1 MTTDLIEK
9 LKDNIDIDLVS
20 KFDYL
25 DFIKYG
31 FIPMCIKNNNYYIA
45 TDDKHFSNE
54 GEQFIKSVL
63 GENENY
69 KFIALSSNIL
79 NDLISWY
86 KKNIYNVSEKA
97 RKFLNNLKQYGENQ
111 PKKMLGELLVEAEL
125 ITKEQLNECLVIAK
139 QLKLPLGSVLVQKNY
154 VSVDDLREFLTFQTG
169 KSFINTENLK
179 IKRDVIN
186 LLPEDFIRLH
196 KVMPIQIEDKNLV
209 LGMLNPNDK
218 RALNEVVY
226 LTGLKITIRLMTSLE
241 FNKLLE
247 TYFNKSDQ
255 ETLEIIKTMEEEATF
270 GEDESFSE
278 LIEREIR
285 DSSGSV
291 AKFNTKILCDAID
304 MGASDI
310 HIEPRF
316 QGYAVRFRIS
326 GILKEVLKLPPRVES
341 AIITRYKVLAKM
353 DIAEHRRPQ
362 DGTFS
367 LKYKNISYDFR
378 LNTLPVNGKEKMVIR
393 VLVPAAAISSDDKK
407 ISLIGASEHDM
418 DELYKII
425 ASPNGIILASGP
437 TGSGKTTTLYSILK
451 NLNKEEVNITTI
463 EDPVEIKIE
472 RLNQSQINKKADI
485 TFASNMRA
493 ILRQDPDIIMVGEIR
508 DVETLDVSI
517 AAALTGHLVLST
529 IHTNSAAAT
538 ITRMIE
544 MGAKDYLVSSTLT
557 GVIAQRLVRRLCPKC
572 REKYKPTLED
582 AKLVVSDSSKY
593 EEFMNKT
600 IYVAKGCEHCDY
612 QGYDGR
618 LGVYEI
624 LRITK
629 DIRKM
634 IALNSIEL
642 DIEEAAIKAGMSTLH
657 QSCYNHIING
667 ETTISEFLRVLG
679 PVND

>member
-1 MTTDLIEK
+1 MTTTDLIEK
-9 LKDNIDIDLVS
+9 LKDNVDQELLS
-20 KFDYL
+20 RFEYL
-25 DFIKYG
+25 DFIKYH
-31 FIPMCIKNNNYYIA
+31 FLPMRVKNNYYYIA
-45 TDDKHFSNE
+45 TDEKKFTIE
-54 GEQFIKSVL
+54 GEQFVKSII
-63 GENENY
+63 GENEKY
-69 KFIALSSNIL
+69 KFISLSTNIL
-79 NDLISWY
+79 NQLISWS
-86 KKNIYNVSEKA
+86 KKGLNVSDKA
-97 RKFLNNLKQYGENQ
+97 RKFINKLKKNGLNS
-111 PKKMLGELLVEAEL
+111 PKKMLGEMLIEAEL
-125 ITKEQLNECLVIAK
+125 ITKEQLNECLVISK
-139 QLKLPLGSVLVQKNY
+139 QLKIPLGSVLVQKNY
-154 VSVDDLREFLTFQTG
+154 VTIDDLREILTFQTG

-179 IKRDVIN
+179 ISKDVLS

-196 KVMPIQIEDKNLV
+196 KVIPIYLEDKNLI

-226 LTGLKITIRLMTSLE
+226 LTGLKITVRLMTSQE
-241 FNKLLE
+241 FENLLD
-247 TYFNKSDQ
+247 TYFNKNNK
-255 ETLEIIKTMEEEATF
+255 ETLDIIKSMEEEASF
-270 GEDESFSE
+270 EGGESFSE
-278 LIEREIR
+278 LIEREIK
-285 DSSGSV
+285 DSTGSV
-291 AKFNTKILCDAID
+291 AKFNTKIICDAID

-316 QGYAVRFRIS
+316 EGYAVRFRIA
-326 GILKEVLKLPPRVES
+326 GILKEVLRLPPRVES

-367 LKYKNISYDFR
+367 LKYKNVSYDFR
-378 LNTLPVNGKEKMVIR
+378 LNTLPVAGKEKMVIR
-393 VLVPAAAISSDDKK
+393 VLAPAASISSDDKQ
-407 ISLIGASEHDM
+407 ISLIGANNEDL
-418 DELYKII
+418 DLIYKII

-508 DVETLDVSI
+508 DMETLEVAI
-517 AAALTGHLVLST
+517 AAALTGHLVLSS

-538 ITRMIE
+538 ITRLIE
-544 MGAKDYLVSSTLT
+544 MGAKDYLVASTLT

-572 REKYKPTLED
+572 KVKYKPTLED
-582 AKLVVSDSSKY
+582 AKLVVSDSNKY
-593 EEFMNKT
+593 EEFMNST
-600 IYVAKGCEHCDY
+600 IYIAKGCEECDN
-612 QGYDGR
+612 QGYQGR

-634 IALNSIEL
+634 IARNAIEL
-642 DIEEAAIKAGMSTLH
+642 DIEDAAIKAGMITL
-657 QSCYNHIING
+657 QESCYKHIIEG

>member
-9 LKDNIDIDLVS
+9 LKDNIDLDLVS
-20 KFDYL
+20 KFDYT
-25 DFIKYG
+25 DFAKYS

-45 TDDKHFSNE
+45 TDDKFFSNE
-54 GEQFIKSVL
+54 GEQHIKSIL
-63 GENENY
+63 GENEKY

-79 NDLISWY
+79 NYLITWY
-86 KKNIYNVSEKA
+86 KKDASNVSDRA
-97 RKFLNNLKQYGENQ
+97 RKFLNKIKKEGPDHN
-111 PKKMLGELLVEAEL
+111 KKMLGELLVESEI
-125 ITKEQLNECLVIAK
+125 ITSEQLNECLILSK
-139 QLKLPLGSVLVQKNY
+139 QLKVPLGSILIQKKY
-154 VSVDDLREFLTFQTG
+154 ISVNDLREFLTFQTG

-179 IKRDVIN
+179 INKDVLN

-196 KVMPIQIEDKNLV
+196 KVIPIQVEDKNLV
-209 LGMLNPNDK
+209 LGMLNPKDK

-226 LTGLKITIRLMTSLE
+226 LTGLKITVRLMTNQE
-241 FNKLLE
+241 FENLLD
-247 TYFNKSDQ
+247 TYFNKSNK
-255 ETLEIIKTMEEEATF
+255 ETLEIIKSMEEEATF
-270 GEDESFSE
+270 DEDESFSE

-285 DSSGSV
+285 DSTGSV
-291 AKFNTKILCDAID
+291 AKFNTKIVCDAID

-326 GILKEVLKLPPRVES
+326 GILKEVLRLPPRVES

-367 LKYKNISYDFR
+367 LKYNNISYDFR
-378 LNTLPVNGKEKMVIR
+378 INTLPVNGKEKMVIR
-393 VLVPAAAISSDDKK
+393 VLAPAASISSDDKK
-407 ISLIGASEHDM
+407 ISLIGANEHDM

-451 NLNKEEVNITTI
+451 NLNKEELNITTI

-508 DVETLDVSI
+508 DMETLEVSI
-517 AAALTGHLVLST
+517 SAALTGHLVLST

-593 EEFMNKT
+593 EEFMNTT
-600 IYVAKGCEHCDY
+600 IYVPKGCEECDY
-612 QGYDGR
+612 QGYNGR

-642 DIEEAAIKAGMSTLH
+642 DIEEAAIKGGMSTLH
-657 QSCYNHIING
+657 QSCYKHIING

>member
-25 DFIKYG
+25 DFIKYS
-31 FIPMCIKNNNYYIA
+31 FMPMCIKNNNYYIA
-45 TDDKHFSNE
+45 TEDKHFSNE

-97 RKFLNNLKQYGENQ
+97 RKFLNNLKHYGENQ

>member
-25 DFIKYG
+25 DFIKYS
-31 FIPMCIKNNNYYIA
+31 FIPMCLKNNYYYIA
-45 TDDKHFSNE
+45 TDDKNFTNE
-54 GEQFIKSVL
+54 GEQFIRSIL
-63 GENENY
+63 GEDENY
-69 KFIALSSNIL
+69 KFISLSSAIL
-79 NDLISWY
+79 NQLTTWY
-86 KKNIYNVSEKA
+86 KNKVYHISEKA
-97 RKFLNNLKQYGENQ
+97 RKFLNKLKKYGANQ
-111 PKKMLGELLVEAEL
+111 PKKMLGELLIESEL
-125 ITKEQLNECLVIAK
+125 ITQEQLNECLVISK

-154 VSVDDLREFLTFQTG
+154 VSIDDLREFLTFQTG

-226 LTGLKITIRLMTSLE
+226 LTGLKITVRLMTSLE

-270 GEDESFSE
+270 AEDESFSE

-326 GILKEVLKLPPRVES
+326 GILKEVLRLPPRVES

-378 LNTLPVNGKEKMVIR
+378 INTLPVNGKEKMVIR
-393 VLVPAAAISSDDKK
+393 VLVPAAAISSDDKQ
-407 ISLIGASEHDM
+407 ISLVGASEHDM

-508 DVETLDVSI
+508 DMETLEVSI
-517 AAALTGHLVLST
+517 SAALTGHLVLST

-593 EEFMNKT
+593 EEFMNQT
-600 IYVAKGCEHCDY
+600 IYKAKGCEDCDY
-612 QGYDGR
+612 QGYEGR

-634 IALNSIEL
+634 IALNAIEL
-642 DIEEAAIKAGMSTLH
+642 DIEEAAIKAGMYTLH

>member
-25 DFIKYG
+25 DFIKYS
-31 FIPMCIKNNNYYIA
+31 FMPMCIKNNNYYIA

-86 KKNIYNVSEKA
+86 KKSIYNVSEKA

-196 KVMPIQIEDKNLV
+196 KVMPIQIEGKNLV

-572 REKYKPTLED
+572 REKYRPTLED

>member
-25 DFIKYG
+25 DFIKYS
-31 FIPMCIKNNNYYIA
+31 FMPMCIKNNNYYIA

-86 KKNIYNVSEKA
+86 KKSIYNVSEKA

-196 KVMPIQIEDKNLV
+196 KVMPIQIEGKNLV

-508 DVETLDVSI
+508 DIETLDVSI

>member
-25 DFIKYG
+25 DFIKYS
-31 FIPMCIKNNNYYIA
+31 FMPMCIKNNNYYIA
-45 TDDKHFSNE
+45 TEDKHFSNE

>member
-25 DFIKYG
+25 DFIKYS
-31 FIPMCIKNNNYYIA
+31 FMPMCIKNNNYYIA

>member
-25 DFIKYG
+25 DFIKYS
-31 FIPMCIKNNNYYIA
+31 FMPMCIKNNNYYIA

-86 KKNIYNVSEKA
+86 KKSIYNVSEKA

-196 KVMPIQIEDKNLV
+196 KVMPIQIEGKNLV

>member
-9 LKDNIDIDLVS
+9 LKDNIDIDLAS

-25 DFIKYG
+25 DFVKYS
-31 FIPMCIKNNNYYIA
+31 FIPMCLRNNNYYIA
-45 TDDKHFSNE
+45 TDDKKFTLES
-54 GEQFIKSVL
+54 EQFIKGIL
-63 GENENY
+63 GQEKNY

-79 NDLISWY
+79 NDLITWY
-86 KKNIYNVSEKA
+86 QHNVYHISEKA
-97 RKFLNNLKQYGENQ
+97 RKFLNKLKKSGANQ
-111 PKKMLGELLVEAEL
+111 PKKMLGELLIESEL
-125 ITKEQLNECLVIAK
+125 ITQDQLNECLVLSK

-154 VSVDDLREFLTFQTG
+154 ISADDLREFLTFQTG
-169 KSFINTENLK
+169 KDFINTNNLK
-179 IKRDVIN
+179 ISKDVLN

-196 KVMPIQIEDKNLV
+196 RVIPIELEDKNLV
-209 LGMLNPNDK
+209 LGMLNPNDR
-218 RALNEVVY
+218 RALSEVVY
-226 LTGLKITIRLMTSLE
+226 LTGLKITVRLMTSQE
-241 FNKLLE
+241 FENLLE
-247 TYFNKSDQ
+247 TYFNKNNK
-255 ETLEIIKTMEEEATF
+255 ETLDIIKTMEEEATF
-270 GEDESFSE
+270 ENDETFSE

-285 DSSGSV
+285 DSTGSV
-291 AKFNTKILCDAID
+291 AKFNTKIICDAID

-316 QGYAVRFRIS
+316 QGYAVRFRIA
-326 GILKEVLKLPPRVES
+326 GILKEVLRLPPRVES

-378 LNTLPVNGKEKMVIR
+378 INTIPVAGKEKMVIR
-393 VLVPAAAISSDDKK
+393 VLAPAVSISSDDKQ
-407 ISLIGASEHDM
+407 ISLIGANKHDM

-508 DVETLDVSI
+508 DMETLDVSI
-517 AAALTGHLVLST
+517 SAALTGHLVLST

-544 MGAKDYLVSSTLT
+544 MGAKDYLVASTLT
-557 GVIAQRLVRRLCPKC
+557 GIIAQRLVRRLCPKC
-572 REKYKPTLED
+572 KEKYKPTLDD
-582 AKLVVSDSSKY
+582 AKLIVSDSSKY
-593 EEFMNKT
+593 EEFMNTT
-600 IYVAKGCEHCDY
+600 IYTAKGCEECDY
-612 QGYDGR
+612 QGYKGR

-634 IALNSIEL
+634 IARNAIEL
-642 DIEEAAIKAGMSTLH
+642 DIEDAAIKAGMKTL
-657 QSCYNHIING
+657 QDSCYQHIING
-667 ETTISEFLRVLG
+667 ETTIKEFLRVLG

>member
-1 MTTDLIEK
+1 
-9 LKDNIDIDLVS
+9 
-20 KFDYL
+20 
-25 DFIKYG
+25 
-31 FIPMCIKNNNYYIA
+31 
-45 TDDKHFSNE
+45 
-54 GEQFIKSVL
+54 
-63 GENENY
+63 
-69 KFIALSSNIL
+69 
-79 NDLISWY
+79 
-86 KKNIYNVSEKA
+86 
-97 RKFLNNLKQYGENQ
+97 
-111 PKKMLGELLVEAEL
+111 
-125 ITKEQLNECLVIAK
+125 
-139 QLKLPLGSVLVQKNY
+139 
-154 VSVDDLREFLTFQTG
+154 
-169 KSFINTENLK
+169 
-179 IKRDVIN
+179 
-186 LLPEDFIRLH
+186 
-196 KVMPIQIEDKNLV
+196 
-209 LGMLNPNDK
+209 MLNPNDK

>member
-9 LKDNIDIDLVS
+9 LKDNIDIELVS
-20 KFDYL
+20 KFDYT
-25 DFIKYG
+25 DFAKYS

-45 TDDKHFSNE
+45 TDDKFFTNE
-54 GEQFIKSVL
+54 GEQHIKSIL
-63 GENENY
+63 GENEKY

-79 NDLISWY
+79 NYLISWY
-86 KKNIYNVSEKA
+86 KKDASNVSDRA
-97 RKFLNNLKQYGENQ
+97 RKFLNKIKKEG
-111 PKKMLGELLVEAEL
+111 PDHHKKMLGELLVESEI
-125 ITKEQLNECLVIAK
+125 ITSEQLDECLILSK
-139 QLKLPLGSVLVQKNY
+139 QLKVPLGSILIQKKY
-154 VSVDDLREFLTFQTG
+154 ISVNDLREFLTFQTG

-179 IKRDVIN
+179 INKDVLN

-196 KVMPIQIEDKNLV
+196 KVIPIQVEDKNLV
-209 LGMLNPNDK
+209 LGMLNPKDK

-226 LTGLKITIRLMTSLE
+226 LTGLKITVRLMTNQE
-241 FNKLLE
+241 FENLLD
-247 TYFNKSDQ
+247 TYFNKSNK
-255 ETLEIIKTMEEEATF
+255 ETLEIIKSMEEEATLD
-270 GEDESFSE
+270 EDESFSE

-285 DSSGSV
+285 DSTGSV
-291 AKFNTKILCDAID
+291 AKFNTKIVCDAID

-326 GILKEVLKLPPRVES
+326 GILKEVLRLPPRVES

-393 VLVPAAAISSDDKK
+393 VLAPAASISSDDKK
-407 ISLIGASEHDM
+407 ISLIGANEHDM

-451 NLNKEEVNITTI
+451 NLNKEELNITTI

-508 DVETLDVSI
+508 DMETLEVSI
-517 AAALTGHLVLST
+517 SAALTGHLVLST

-582 AKLVVSDSSKY
+582 AKLVVSDSNKY
-593 EEFMNKT
+593 EEFMNTT
-600 IYVAKGCEHCDY
+600 IYVPKGCEECDY
-612 QGYDGR
+612 QGYNGR

-642 DIEEAAIKAGMSTLH
+642 DIEEAAIKGGMSTLH
-657 QSCYNHIING
+657 QSCYKHIING

>member
-25 DFIKYG
+25 DFIKYS
-31 FIPMCIKNNNYYIA
+31 FMPMCIKNNNYYIA

-86 KKNIYNVSEKA
+86 KKSIYHVSEKA

-196 KVMPIQIEDKNLV
+196 KVMPIQIEGKNLV

>member
-25 DFIKYG
+25 DFIKYS
-31 FIPMCIKNNNYYIA
+31 FMPMCIKNNNYYIA

-326 GILKEVLKLPPRVES
+326 SILKEVLKLPPRVES

>member
-1 MTTDLIEK
+1 MATDLIEK
-9 LKDNIDIDLVS
+9 LKDNIDIDLAS

-25 DFIKYG
+25 DFVKYS
-31 FIPMCIKNNNYYIA
+31 FIPMCVKNNAYYIA
-45 TDDKHFSNE
+45 TDDKHFASE
-54 GEQFIKSVL
+54 GEKFIKSVL
-63 GENENY
+63 GEEENY

-79 NDLISWY
+79 NELISWY
-86 KKNIYNVSEKA
+86 KKNVFNVSEKA
-97 RKFLNNLKQYGENQ
+97 RKFLNKLKKYGENQ
-111 PKKMLGELLVEAEL
+111 PKKMLGELLLEGGL
-125 ITKEQLNECLVIAK
+125 ITKEQLNECLIISK
-139 QLKLPLGSVLVQKNY
+139 QLKLPLGSILVQKNY
-154 VSVDDLREFLTFQTG
+154 VTIDDLREFLTFQTG

-179 IKRDVIN
+179 IKQDVIN

-226 LTGLKITIRLMTSLE
+226 LTGLKITVRLMTNIE

-326 GILKEVLKLPPRVES
+326 GILKEVLKLPPKVES

-508 DVETLDVSI
+508 DMETLDVSI
-517 AAALTGHLVLST
+517 SAALTGHLVLST

-572 REKYKPTLED
+572 KEKYKPTLED

-600 IYVAKGCEHCDY
+600 IYVAKGCEDCDY
-612 QGYDGR
+612 QGYEGR
-618 LGVYEI
+618 LGIYEI

-634 IALNSIEL
+634 IALNAIEL
-642 DIEEAAIKAGMSTLH
+642 DIEEAAIKGGMSTLH
-657 QSCYNHIING
+657 ESCYNHIING

>member
-25 DFIKYG
+25 DFIKYS
-31 FIPMCIKNNNYYIA
+31 FMPMCIKNNNYYIA
-45 TDDKHFSNE
+45 TEDKHFSNE

-125 ITKEQLNECLVIAK
+125 ITKEQLNECLVISK
-139 QLKLPLGSVLVQKNY
+139 QLKLPLGSILVQKNY
-154 VSVDDLREFLTFQTG
+154 ISVDDLREFLTFQTG

>member
-1 MTTDLIEK
+1 MKTDLIEK
-9 LKDNIDIDLVS
+9 LKDNIDADLIS
-20 KFDYL
+20 KFDYH
-25 DFIKYG
+25 DFIKYS

-45 TDDKHFSNE
+45 TDDKYFTNE
-54 GEQFIKSVL
+54 GEQFIKNIL
-63 GENENY
+63 GEYENY

-86 KKNIYNVSEKA
+86 KKNVYHVSEKA
-97 RKFLNNLKQYGENQ
+97 RTFLNNLKKYGENQ
-111 PKKMLGELLVEAEL
+111 PKKMLGELLIESEL
-125 ITKEQLNECLVIAK
+125 ITQEQLNECLVISK
-139 QLKLPLGSVLVQKNY
+139 QLKLPLGSILVQKNY

-169 KSFINTENLK
+169 KTFINTENLK

-247 TYFNKSDQ
+247 TYFNKSEQ

-316 QGYAVRFRIS
+316 HGYAVRFRIA

-393 VLVPAAAISSDDKK
+393 VLVPAAAISSDDKQ

-418 DELYKII
+418 DEIYKII

-508 DVETLDVSI
+508 DMETLDVSI

-572 REKYKPTLED
+572 REKYKPSLED

-600 IYVAKGCEHCDY
+600 IYTAKGCEDCDF

-634 IALNSIEL
+634 IARNAIEL
-642 DIEEAAIKAGMSTLH
+642 DIEEAAIKAGMYTLH
-657 QSCYNHIING
+657 ESCYNHIING

>member
-25 DFIKYG
+25 DFIKYS
-31 FIPMCIKNNNYYIA
+31 FMPMCIKNNNYYIA
-45 TDDKHFSNE
+45 TEDKHFSNE

-642 DIEEAAIKAGMSTLH
+642 DIKEAAIKAGMSTLH

>member
-25 DFIKYG
+25 DFIKYS
-31 FIPMCIKNNNYYIA
+31 FMPMCIKNNNYYIA

-86 KKNIYNVSEKA
+86 KKSIYNVSEKA

-196 KVMPIQIEDKNLV
+196 KVMPIQIEGKNLV

-326 GILKEVLKLPPRVES
+326 GILKEVLKLSPRVES

>member
-1 MTTDLIEK
+1 MKTDLIEK

-25 DFIKYG
+25 DFIKYS
-31 FIPMCIKNNNYYIA
+31 FMPMCIKNNNYYIA

-79 NDLISWY
+79 NDLISWH
-86 KKNIYNVSEKA
+86 KKNTYNISEKA
-97 RKFLNNLKQYGENQ
+97 RKFLNKIKKHGESQ
-111 PKKMLGELLVEAEL
+111 PKKMLGELLVESEL
-125 ITKEQLNECLVIAK
+125 ITQEQLNECLVISK

-154 VSVDDLREFLTFQTG
+154 VAIDDLREFLIYQTG
-169 KSFINTENLK
+169 KTFINTENLK
-179 IKRDVIN
+179 IKREVIN

-209 LGMLNPNDK
+209 LGMLNPKDK

-226 LTGLKITIRLMTSLE
+226 LTGLKITIRLMTSVE

-316 QGYAVRFRIS
+316 QGYAVRFRIN

-367 LKYKNISYDFR
+367 LKYKNILYDFR

-393 VLVPAAAISSDDKK
+393 VLVPAAAISSDDKQ

-418 DELYKII
+418 NELYKII

-472 RLNQSQINKKADI
+472 RLNQSQINNKADI

-508 DVETLDVSI
+508 DMETLDVSI
-517 AAALTGHLVLST
+517 SAALTGHLVLST

-582 AKLVVSDSSKY
+582 AKLIVSDSSKY

-600 IYVAKGCEHCDY
+600 IYKAKGCEDCDY
-612 QGYDGR
+612 QGYDSR

-634 IALNSIEL
+634 IARNAIEL
-642 DIEEAAIKAGMSTLH
+642 DIEEAAIKAGMHTLH
-657 QSCYNHIING
+657 ESCYNHIING

>member
-9 LKDNIDIDLVS
+9 LKDNIDIDLES

-25 DFIKYG
+25 DFIKYS
-31 FIPMCIKNNNYYIA
+31 FMPMCIKNNNYYIA
-45 TDDKHFSNE
+45 TEDKHFSNE

>member
-9 LKDNIDIDLVS
+9 LKDNVDIDLVAN
-20 KFDYL
+20 FDYL
-25 DFIKYG
+25 DFVKYS
-31 FIPMCIKNNNYYIA
+31 FIPLCIKNNYYYIA
-45 TDDKHFSNE
+45 TDDKKFNSE
-54 GEQFIKSVL
+54 GEQFVRNIL
-63 GENENY
+63 GLESKY

-79 NDLISWY
+79 NNLITWY
-86 KKNIYNVSEKA
+86 KNSAYKVSKKA
-97 RKFLNNLKQYGENQ
+97 RAYLSKLKKES
-111 PKKMLGELLVEAEL
+111 PHEKKMLGELLTEAGL
-125 ITKEQLNECLVIAK
+125 ITESQLAECLIISK
-139 QLKLPLGSVLVQKNY
+139 QLKIPLGSVLIQKNY
-154 VSVDDLREFLTFQTG
+154 ITVEDLREFLTFQTG
-169 KSFINTENLK
+169 KIFINTEDLK
-179 IKRDVIN
+179 ISKEILN
-186 LLPEDFIRLH
+186 LLPEDFVRLH
-196 KVMPIQIEDKNLV
+196 KVIPISVEDKNLV

-226 LTGLKITIRLMTSLE
+226 LTGLKITVRLMTNQE
-241 FNKLLE
+241 FENLLD
-247 TYFNKSDQ
+247 TYYNKSNK

-270 GEDESFSE
+270 DEDESFSE

-285 DSSGSV
+285 DSTGSV
-291 AKFNTKILCDAID
+291 AKFNTKIVCDAID

-316 QGYAVRFRIS
+316 QGYAVRFRIA
-326 GILKEVLKLPPRVES
+326 GILKEVLRLPPRVES

-378 LNTLPVNGKEKMVIR
+378 LNTLPVAGKEKMVIR
-393 VLVPAAAISSDDKK
+393 VLAPAASISSDDKN
-407 ISLIGASEHDM
+407 ISLIGATENDLS
-418 DELYKII
+418 ELYKII

-508 DVETLDVSI
+508 DMETLEVSI
-517 AAALTGHLVLST
+517 SAALTGHLVLST

-593 EEFMNKT
+593 EEFMNRI
-600 IYVAKGCEHCDY
+600 IYVPKGCEDCDY
-612 QGYDGR
+612 QGYKGR

-634 IALNSIEL
+634 IARNAIEL
-642 DIEEAAIKAGMSTLH
+642 DIEEAAIKGGMTTLQ

>member
-1 MTTDLIEK
+1 MKTDLIEK
-9 LKDNIDIDLVS
+9 LKDNIDTDLIS
-20 KFDYL
+20 KFDYH
-25 DFIKYG
+25 DFINYS
-31 FIPMCIKNNNYYIA
+31 FIPMCVKNNNYYIA
-45 TDDKHFSNE
+45 TDDKLFTIE
-54 GEQFIKSVL
+54 GEQFIKNIL
-63 GENENY
+63 GEGENY

-79 NDLISWY
+79 NELISWH
-86 KKNIYNVSEKA
+86 KKNTYNVSEKA
-97 RKFLNNLKQYGENQ
+97 RKFLNKIKKHGESQ
-111 PKKMLGELLVEAEL
+111 PKKMLGELLVESEL
-125 ITKEQLNECLVIAK
+125 ITQEQLNECLVISK

-154 VSVDDLREFLTFQTG
+154 VAIDDLREFLIYQTG
-169 KSFINTENLK
+169 KTFINTENLK
-179 IKRDVIN
+179 IKREVIN

-209 LGMLNPNDK
+209 LGMLNPKDK

-226 LTGLKITIRLMTSLE
+226 LTGLKITIRLMTSVE

-316 QGYAVRFRIS
+316 QGYAVRFRIN

-367 LKYKNISYDFR
+367 LKYKNILYDFR

-418 DELYKII
+418 NELYKII

-472 RLNQSQINKKADI
+472 RLNQSQINNKADI

-508 DVETLDVSI
+508 DMETLDVSI
-517 AAALTGHLVLST
+517 SAALTGHLVLST

-572 REKYKPTLED
+572 RERYKPTLED
-582 AKLVVSDSSKY
+582 AKLIVSDSSKY

-600 IYVAKGCEHCDY
+600 IYKAKGCEDCDY
-612 QGYDGR
+612 QGYDSR

-634 IALNSIEL
+634 IARNAIEL
-642 DIEEAAIKAGMSTLH
+642 DIEEAAIKAGMHTLH
-657 QSCYNHIING
+657 ESCYNHIING

>member
-425 ASPNGIILASGP
+425 ASPNGIILASG
-437 TGSGKTTTLYSILK
+437 TTVSGKTTTLYSILK